1 MLFTDTN
8 SRAYEIKLED
18 VYEELFKRK
27 HLFHFSNYP
36 KESKFFGLKS
46 NIFCMKNINCKESI
60 TAKGVNIATE
70 FNEIK
75 DTLSNKKVFK
85 HKMRRIQDKK
95 NMKWNIQNQQN
106 TVINDKYFILNNE
119 IHTIA

>member
-8 SRAYEIKLED
+8 SLAYEIKLED

-36 KESKFFGLKS
+36 KDSKFFG
-46 NIFCMKNINCKESI
+46 FCMKNINSKESV

-75 DTLSNKKVFK
+75 DTLSNKKVLK
-85 HKMRRIQDKK
+85 HKMRRIQIIKK
-95 NMKWNIQNQQN
+95 HKMEHTKS
-106 TVINDKYFILNNE
+106 TKYRYQ
-119 IHTIA
+119 